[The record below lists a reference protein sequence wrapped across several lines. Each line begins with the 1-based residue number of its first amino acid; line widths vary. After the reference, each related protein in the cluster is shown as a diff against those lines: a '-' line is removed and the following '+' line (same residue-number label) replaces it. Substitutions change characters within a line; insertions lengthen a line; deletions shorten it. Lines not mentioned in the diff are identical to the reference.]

1 MEVNWQNKC
10 MQMYVCVYVPI
21 SEWMYVQFLLKKKKP
36 NKKPT
41 QKEKIK
47 YRECREGNLAETT
60 ENLALTLYL

>member
-1 MEVNWQNKC
+1 MFVC
-10 MQMYVCVYVPI
+10 MCPYLNECMY
-21 SEWMYVQFLLKKKKP
+21 SSFLKKKQQK
-36 NKKPT
+36 NT